1 MARHAKAATRRPGTG
16 LSIMLAVAMVVLF
29 FVASIA
35 VSFVFAVLLADDQQQ
50 HAIGIN
56 YGRVADNLPPPAR
69 VVELLQSLK
78 IRSVKIYDANPDVLK
93 ALQSTNLRVAIM
105 VTNQEIEQM
114 AASSNFSDQW
124 VQQNVAAYPA
134 TKIETAIVGNEILSD
149 LSLRQT
155 VWSKL
160 VPAME
165 NLHSSLQRLGHGK
178 IKVTT
183 SLAIDCLKVSFPP
196 SEGAFRDDVSDT
208 IIQPML
214 KFLETTQSPF
224 FINVYPYFAWLDDQL
239 TISLD
244 YALFRGPSSNASQA
258 EDPSGMHY
266 DNLLDAQLD
275 ALVVAMTKL
284 GYGGVQVSI
293 SETGWPSRGSV
304 GASLANAADYNR
316 RLVLRILGKNRKNKN
331 HGTPRRPG
339 RLIDTY
345 IFALFNEDQKPGAAT
360 ERNWGLLYPNGS
372 KVYDIDLTGK
382 TPVDKYPALSTAAAA
397 PSSPAA
403 TSSSSYFSSPKANA
417 SQVPALPQAAIPG
430 NFSTGNSSRQG
441 QWCVAKAD
449 YVSTA
454 DVQDAI
460 DYACGGGKAD
470 CAAIQPGQACY
481 LPNLVRLHASYAFN
495 SYWQK
500 MKRSGGTCAFN
511 GFAKLTSVDPSY
523 GSCVY
528 PVL

>member
-1 MARHAKAATRRPGTG
+1 
-16 LSIMLAVAMVVLF
+16 
-29 FVASIA
+29 
-35 VSFVFAVLLADDQQQ
+35 
-50 HAIGIN
+50 IGIN

-382 TPVDKYPALSTAAAA
+382 TPV
-397 PSSPAA
+397 
-403 TSSSSYFSSPKANA
+403 
-417 SQVPALPQAAIPG
+417 PALPQAAIPG

-511 GFAKLTSVDPSY
+511 GFAKLTSVDPSKFR
-523 GSCVY
+523 SFSLFLWFLFQCSLSFLLVCF
-528 PVL
+528 